1 VGNIP
6 ASRRLFWQ
14 LQPHLRTRCAKTHS
28 LQGLDS
34 GHYSSSLVVL
44 LLFCSS
50 FSRFVFLRSFAD
62 PFVVNQEQLDS
73 SWSKKKKKK
82 KMMMM
87 MMMMMGGVQKLS
99 RCSGIGER

>member
-1 VGNIP
+1 
-6 ASRRLFWQ
+6 
-14 LQPHLRTRCAKTHS
+14 
-28 LQGLDS
+28 
-34 GHYSSSLVVL
+34 
-44 LLFCSS
+44 
-50 FSRFVFLRSFAD
+50 
-62 PFVVNQEQLDS
+62 VNQEQLDS